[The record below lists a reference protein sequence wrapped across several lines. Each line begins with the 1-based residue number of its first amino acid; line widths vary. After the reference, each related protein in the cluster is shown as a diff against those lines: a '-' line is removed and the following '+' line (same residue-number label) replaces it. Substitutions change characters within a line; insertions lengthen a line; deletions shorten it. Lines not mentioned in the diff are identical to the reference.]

1 MKKRIV
7 VNIVLFS
14 FLLVLLSLSFLL
26 VLHLLLSL
34 FFPFSLIITIR
45 YRNCQ
50 SSAKEAVLEYKRPL
64 SSRDNSWQAAA
75 TPLVL
80 WQQGPGD
87 E

>member
-7 VNIVLFS
+7 VYI
-14 FLLVLLSLSFLL
+14 VLLS
-26 VLHLLLSL
+26 
-34 FFPFSLIITIR
+34 FFFGNIIIIISTLASTLITVFSPFSLIITIR